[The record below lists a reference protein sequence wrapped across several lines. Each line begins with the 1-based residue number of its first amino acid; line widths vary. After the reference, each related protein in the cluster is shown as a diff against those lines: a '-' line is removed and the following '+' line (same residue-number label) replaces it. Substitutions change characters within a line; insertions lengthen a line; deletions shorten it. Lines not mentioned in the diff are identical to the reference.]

1 MKILVA
7 GDVVGKTGR
16 KILTQGLEYLRTNNE
31 FDLIVVNIE
40 NAAAGF
46 GVTPEIANKLLDVG
60 VDVLTSGNHIWDK
73 KEILNYLDTE
83 PRLLR
88 PANYPHSCPGTGSV
102 IMTTNRGVKIA
113 VINLQGR
120 VFMPLIDCPFQAIDR
135 ELNALKGKTDLI
147 IVDLHGEA
155 TSEKMALGWHLDGR
169 VSAVVGTHTHV
180 PTADERIMP
189 KGTAYITDLG
199 MCGSYDSVIGIE
211 PETSLPRF
219 LKAMPTRF
227 EPATS
232 NPWMCGVTIDIDEN
246 TGLATDINRF
256 KLTEETL
263 SG

>member
-1 MKILVA
+1 
-7 GDVVGKTGR
+7 
-16 KILTQGLEYLRTNNE
+16 
-31 FDLIVVNIE
+31 
-40 NAAAGF
+40 
-46 GVTPEIANKLLDVG
+46 
-60 VDVLTSGNHIWDK
+60 
-73 KEILNYLDTE
+73 
-83 PRLLR
+83 
-88 PANYPHSCPGTGSV
+88 
-102 IMTTNRGVKIA
+102 MTTNSGVKIA

-120 VFMPLIDCPFQAIDR
+120 VFMPLIDCPFQSIDR
-135 ELNALKGKTDLI
+135 ELNALKGKTNLI

-246 TGLATDINRF
+246 TGLATDIKRF